1 MKLASTRVL
10 PLVLVLA
17 LALLSFWLERTA
29 HEAPPQSTPNRHD
42 ADYSVERFTITD
54 YGRDGTPR
62 STLSAV
68 KMVHYPDDDST
79 VLAAPRFVQTTPD
92 HPRLVLSADRGTLSR
107 DGEEV
112 FLNDNVLLVREPA
125 EGWTEAR
132 MRTSYLHVLPS
143 RGLARTDREVQIEEP
158 GRTLVA
164 RGMEYDNDARK
175 LVLQSQ
181 VRGNFEAKP

>member
-1 MKLASTRVL
+1 MRLGSTRAF

-29 HEAPPQSTPNRHD
+29 REAPVQSAPNRHD
-42 ADYSVERFTITD
+42 ADFSAERFTITD

-62 STLSAV
+62 STLSAL

-79 VLAAPRFVQTTPD
+79 VLAAPHLVQTRPGE
-92 HPRLVLSADRGTLSR
+92 PRLVLSAERGTLSR

-125 EGWTEAR
+125 DGAPEAR
-132 MRTSYLHVLPS
+132 VRTSYLHVLPA
-143 RGLARTDREVQIEEP
+143 RGLARTDREVRVEER
-158 GRTLVA
+158 GRTLVG
-164 RGMEYDNDARK
+164 RGMEYDNEARR
-175 LVLQSQ
+175 LLLQSQ
-181 VRGNFEAKP
+181 VRGSFEVKQ